1 MASKVLERIFVEGF
15 LQRLDPGYVI
25 LEERESPDFLVSDGT
40 EKFGLEVAQVFRDQ
54 GPAGSPSKAA
64 ESRRVQYLWRL
75 ASDYYS
81 RSGLPLLVRAEVPNR
96 FDMDTGSLADRLK
109 AARPAAPWARSRFKV
124 RSSAFHLTS
133 LPAEAGQYCRWEC
146 INNSVGWRG
155 WLTAE
160 NVQPVIGDKASKL
173 SNYRRAIVRVELL
186 LVVDVT
192 RTSGMVR
199 WRDETPFPMGQGFD
213 AVHLYF
219 YPDEARRLL

>member
-15 LQRLDPGYVI
+15 LQRLGPGYVI
-25 LEERESPDFLVSDGT
+25 LEERESPDFLVSDGQ

-64 ESRRVQYLWRL
+64 ESWRVQYLRRL

-81 RSGLPLLVRAEVPNR
+81 RSGLPLLVDAEISNR
-96 FDMDTGSLADRLK
+96 FDTGTLADRFK
-109 AARPAAPWARSRFKV
+109 AARPAAPWAENRFKL
-124 RSSAFHLTS
+124 RSSTFHLTS
-133 LPAEAGQYCRWEC
+133 LPTEAGQYCRWVC
-146 INNSVGWRG
+146 INNSVGWQG

-160 NVQPVIGDKASKL
+160 NVDPVINDKASKL
-173 SNYRRAIVRVELL
+173 SNYRRAIARVELL

-192 RTSGMVR
+192 QTSGMVR
-199 WRDETPFPMGQGFD
+199 WRDGTPFPVGQGFD

-219 YPDEARRLL
+219 HPDEARRIA